1 MRIMNAHV
9 GTIAPITL
17 PVITLT
23 PEQYRNYDYSSLWTG
38 CYALVEWLPERVNY
52 TPEQFAGGSNFTTAR
67 AVSIWNEAHNEHAAR
82 ELQQLDRSVDW
93 AVAINDWSAED
104 VARAARKAPEDT
116 LTHLRA
122 IIEAKRY
129 AERDLASHK
138 TMVETLATELAAA
151 NNRVETFRN
160 QAQAQITDGSD
171 YRLAEFWERA
181 MANAEEEGYCS
192 EYDRMAEALGGPRR
206 PVETEVEVTV
216 TLSFRTTVNARE
228 DDDLDEE
235 FDEEAVIEHL
245 YSASRSDI
253 RYALNEHSVQAA

>member
-1 MRIMNAHV
+1 MNAHV

-17 PVITLT
+17 PVITLS
-23 PEQYRNYDYSSLWTG
+23 PADYRGYEYSKLFDAY
-38 CYALVEWLPERVNY
+38 YALIEWLPERVNWS
-52 TPEQFAGGSNFTTAR
+52 PEEFANSSDHTTAR
-67 AVSIWNEAHNEHAAR
+67 AMSIWNEAHNEHAAR
-82 ELQQLDRSVDW
+82 SLEALAPTPEQV
-93 AVAINDWSAED
+93 IHDWSAED
-104 VARAARKAPEDT
+104 VARAARKNPEDT
-116 LTHLRA
+116 LIHLRA
-122 IIEAKRY
+122 IIESKRE

-181 MANAEEEGYCS
+181 MANAEEEDYCS

-253 RYALNEHSVQAA
+253 RYALDEHNVRAA